1 MGTGAGNR
9 RDGEAEEDEGDG
21 EALTF
26 HGIWKTSLENLSP
39 NLSLALSYK
48 EREAEYI
55 FLFGE
60 ALNSPPSVQKKAKHP
75 LASPWN
81 QKLPHPLASPCKK
94 SEATSGFPHETKS
107 EASLVLPPATKAK
120 HPLSSPL

>member
-1 MGTGAGNR
+1 
-9 RDGEAEEDEGDG
+9 
-21 EALTF
+21 LKSL
-26 HGIWKTSLENLSP
+26 KTSVGFPYFSRDLENLSPNLFP

-75 LASPWN
+75 LSSL
-81 QKLPHPLASPCKK
+81 LPGGNEGGGKGAGGL
-94 SEATSGFPHETKS
+94 GLMLIFPHDE
-107 EASLVLPPATKAK
+107 
-120 HPLSSPL
+120 